1 MKEKKSS
8 AAYWDRKAG
17 RYDEAVRRS
26 GGLVQQVIA
35 AVKPFLQ
42 PEIRML
48 DAAAGTG
55 ALSLPLAKEL
65 KELYL
70 SDLAPGMVAII
81 QREAAQRKLSNVHVS
96 VQDLCR
102 LPYPDAFFDVAMV
115 CAALHLLPQPEKAM
129 AEIKRVLKPGGIFV
143 ASAYL
148 AHHGLVSRM
157 GNGLMSLGGYR
168 DTQKWDAKGF
178 LDFVTGQ
185 GFDLITSQHLPIWPI
200 PALLVTARLHG

>member
-1 MKEKKSS
+1 MMK
-8 AAYWDRKAG
+8 
-17 RYDEAVRRS
+17 AVRRS

-35 AVKPFLQ
+35 AVKPF
-42 PEIRML
+42 
-48 DAAAGTG
+48 AAGDQDAG
-55 ALSLPLAKEL
+55 CSSEAPEPFPLPLAKEL

-70 SDLAPGMVAII
+70 SDLAPGMVEII
-81 QREAAQRKLSNVHVS
+81 RREAAQRKLSNVHVS

-102 LPYPDAFFDVAMV
+102 LPHPDAFFDVAMV
-115 CAALHLLPQPEKAM
+115 CAAPSAACQPEKAM
-129 AEIKRVLKPGGIFV
+129 TEIKRVLKPGGIFV